1 MVTNLTNTTWKFDEY
16 LKSSYRTGFS
26 YDVTFDVSIKY
37 GQTTAVVKN
46 NSTFQLRAYN
56 NNYFFPNGNY
66 TVYDTEGNFIKTISN
81 GGFYYGYET
90 APRINSTFRTDFE
103 GYYITFTGGTDV
115 TNPQL
120 ISWLEANGT
129 LQGGETPTPKLYI
142 GNKAVTSMSIG
153 NKAILKM
160 YVGNS
165 LIYEK
170 ASGEESVSI
179 TLVAEYGGANEQ
191 ASVFVKFGTPPTD
204 TNDYDYNALDGERY
218 LIDRDRVNVGN
229 NLQID
234 VSTKAYIWLL
244 MPDTKA
250 GYKLNNGS
258 LVNVGTGYANAT
270 EVTLSNGDTLSLVS
284 TLLD

>member
-1 MVTNLTNTTWKFDEY
+1 MVTNLTNTTWEIPAGWSASAGY
-16 LKSSYRTGFS
+16 VELIHSTTPYAPISVTVS
-26 YDVTFDVSIKY
+26 EEPNYD
-37 GQTTAVVKN
+37 
-46 NSTFQLRAYN
+46 
-56 NNYFFPNGNY
+56 GNY
-66 TVYDTEGNFIKTISN
+66 LGIAIGYAIIFDDTPQLQSSANFISLMSEV
-81 GGFYYGYET
+81 GFWNVVLDDEWGFT
-90 APRINSTFRTDFE
+90 
-103 GYYITFTGGTDV
+103 ITFGEGFQYA
-115 TNPQL
+115 TNTSL

>member
-1 MVTNLTNTTWKFDEY
+1 MVTNLTNTTWEIPAGWSASAGYVGLIHSTTPYAPISVTVSEEPDYDGNYLGIAIGYAIIFDD
-16 LKSSYRTGFS
+16 TP
-26 YDVTFDVSIKY
+26 
-37 GQTTAVVKN
+37 
-46 NSTFQLRAYN
+46 QLRSSAN
-56 NNYFFPNGNY
+56 
-66 TVYDTEGNFIKTISN
+66 VISLMSEV
-81 GGFYYGYET
+81 GFWNVVLEDEWGFT
-90 APRINSTFRTDFE
+90 
-103 GYYITFTGGTDV
+103 ITFGEGFQYA